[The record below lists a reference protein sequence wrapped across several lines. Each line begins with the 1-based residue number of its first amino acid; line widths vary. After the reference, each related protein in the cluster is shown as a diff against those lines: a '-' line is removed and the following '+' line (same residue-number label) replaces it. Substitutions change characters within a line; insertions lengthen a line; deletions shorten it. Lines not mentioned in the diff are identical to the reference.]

1 MSDRTETV
9 QTGSADETQAFGRAF
24 AKRLGAG
31 DCVALVGPLGAGKT
45 VLVRGMAEGLGVE
58 DTRLVCSPTYVIVH
72 EYAGRCTLYHLDL
85 YRIGSEDELADL
97 GVEEMLSEG
106 VVVVEWADRA
116 ADRLPARR
124 WTITIEMT
132 GLESRLLTATCPGQG
147 CHRCAAP
154 VPGPSR

>member
-1 MSDRTETV
+1 VSDRTETI

-24 AKRLGAG
+24 ADRLGAG

-45 VLVRGMAEGLGVE
+45 VLVRGMAEGLAVA

-97 GVEEMLSEG
+97 GTEEMLAGG

-116 ADRLPARR
+116 AGRLPPRR

-132 GLESRLLTATCPGQG
+132 GAQSRRLTVVPPG
-147 CHRCAAP
+147 
-154 VPGPSR
+154 